1 MLAPTAE
8 IDTKAQPGTRTK
20 VNPGHS
26 WTVSLMSVLSRA
38 LGGLICEYVT
48 GSPGIPGIPGPPC
61 LSGMDTRGS
70 SSEPVFCPRACHR
83 AVALGLEG
91 SARQVQVMHML
102 EPS

>member
-8 IDTKAQPGTRTK
+8 NDTEAQPGTRTK

-38 LGGLICEYVT
+38 LGGLISEYVT
-48 GSPGIPGIPGPPC
+48 GSPGIPGPPC
-61 LSGMDTRGS
+61 LRGMDTRGS

-83 AVALGLEG
+83 AVALGSEG
-91 SARQVQVMHML
+91 SARQVQVMRIL